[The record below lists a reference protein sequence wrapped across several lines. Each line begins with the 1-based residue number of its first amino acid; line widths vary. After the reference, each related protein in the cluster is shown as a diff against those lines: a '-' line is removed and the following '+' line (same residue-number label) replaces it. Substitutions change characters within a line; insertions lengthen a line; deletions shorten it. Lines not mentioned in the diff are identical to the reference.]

1 MKLDSS
7 LICECGRRFNAFA
20 FLVGQGF
27 AREELITDF
36 SSFEPQLLELLP
48 RLRCNNCGRRGSV
61 IIFTKPTPKSKPPSK
76 KVPFSQQL
84 VGTDRGVN
92 RIFHRQRCGFAQK
105 IRREDEVFFQTREHA
120 IRRGYAPC
128 KSCRP

>member
-27 AREELITDF
+27 AREELIADF
-36 SSFEPQLLELLP
+36 SSFEPQLLKLLP
-48 RLRCNNCGRRGSV
+48 RLRCNNCGRKSSV
-61 IIFTKPTPKSKPPSK
+61 TIYTKPTPKSKPASK

-105 IRREDEVFFQTREHA
+105 IRREDEVFFQTREEA
-120 IRRGYAPC
+120 VRLGYAPC
-128 KSCRP
+128 KTCRP

>member
-27 AREELITDF
+27 AREELIADF

-48 RLRCNNCGRRGSV
+48 RLRCNNCGRKGSV
-61 IIFTKPTPKSKPPSK
+61 TIYTKPIPKSKPAIK

-92 RIFHRQRCGFAQK
+92 RIFHRQRCGYAQQ
-105 IRREDEVFFQTREHA
+105 IRREDEVFFQTRENA
-120 IRRGYAPC
+120 VRRGYAPC
-128 KSCRP
+128 KYCRP

>member
-1 MKLDSS
+1 MKLDVF
-7 LICECGRRFNAFA
+7 LQCTTNAFA

-27 AREELITDF
+27 AREELIADF

-48 RLRCNNCGRRGSV
+48 RLRCNNCGRKGSV
-61 IIFTKPTPKSKPPSK
+61 TIYTKPIPKSKPAIK

-105 IRREDEVFFQTREHA
+105 IRREVEVFFQTRRTRYGVGMLPVSPAGLEQD
-120 IRRGYAPC
+120 
-128 KSCRP
+128 

>member
-27 AREELITDF
+27 AREELIADF

-48 RLRCNNCGRRGSV
+48 RLRCNNCGRKGSV
-61 IIFTKPTPKSKPPSK
+61 TIYTKPIPNSKPAIK

-105 IRREDEVFFQTREHA
+105 IRREDEVFFQTREDA